1 MEFQTVII
9 ERQNHNRR
17 KRIIPWMSSGQFV
30 DTNQLSNRQLGCPD
44 KSIHWT
50 FSVCPVD
57 GSWTQKIR
65 SPLEVHWTSLLTLK
79 LSFIDVHFMS
89 SMDCLW
95 MYIHGHLMYVQK
107 GSHRMVHWTS
117 IVICSA
123 EISCPLD
130 IKEGCPG
137 KAIHRTY

>member
-57 GSWTQKIR
+57 GSWIQKIR
-65 SPLEVHWTSLLTLK
+65 SPLDIPRLTLK
-79 LSFIDVHFMS
+79 LSFIVVHFVLYGLLMDVH
-89 SMDCLW
+89 
-95 MYIHGHLMYVQK
+95 HGHLMYVQK
-107 GSHRMVHWTS
+107 GSHVSSWT
-117 IVICSA
+117 A
-123 EISCPLD
+123 Y
-130 IKEGCPG
+130 GC
-137 KAIHRTY
+137 TSMDT